1 MEMSSIFHALGS
13 HVTQR
18 AEQIELWHRERLQE
32 PAAPRSPLWH
42 PVQSGPPQRSE
53 VIDLRAAFADGVEE
67 FGGAGAP
74 QIFLNNCEGILWI
87 GKGWRTAQ
95 SLPIP
100 TEAAPE
106 PQTPTS
112 PLLWKEQ
119 GAEAATAP
127 EGFAFHSPVC
137 SCSYSLWNKLPS
149 QEHITHP
156 KFFSSLKEKLNCQ
169 VL

>member
-53 VIDLRAAFADGVEE
+53 VIDLRAALADGVGE

-74 QIFLNNCEGILWI
+74 QIFLNNCEGFCEL
-87 GKGWRTAQ
+87 GRDGGQPRPCPSPLNQHQ
-95 SLPIP
+95 SLRLQPL
-100 TEAAPE
+100 
-106 PQTPTS
+106 
-112 PLLWKEQ
+112 LLWKEQ